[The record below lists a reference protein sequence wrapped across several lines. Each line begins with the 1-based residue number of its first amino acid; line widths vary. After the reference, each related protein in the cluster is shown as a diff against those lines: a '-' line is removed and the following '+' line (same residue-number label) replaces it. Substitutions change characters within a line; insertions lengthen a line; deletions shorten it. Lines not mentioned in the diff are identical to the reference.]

1 VQNIG
6 AGFFYRCGG
15 DNDMA
20 EKTAEKK
27 KGRRRKK
34 ANNKLRRIPCL
45 PLRGLTVFPYM
56 VLHFDVGRQKSI
68 AALEEAMVNDQ
79 ELLLVTQKDA
89 KMDDPGFDDIYH
101 VGTVS
106 KIKQLLKLPGDTIR
120 VLVEGLKRGRIV
132 ECISTDPYF
141 EVEIEEIEENDPE
154 PGNLEQEALMRS
166 VLDIFED
173 YVKLGNRVSP
183 DTLISVNAVEKP
195 GQLADI
201 IAANVLVKIEDKQSI
216 LEAFDPQDRLEKLY
230 GILTREI
237 QILEIER
244 KINQRVKKQ
253 IDKLQREYY
262 LREQLKAIQKEL
274 GEKDGI
280 GEEVEE
286 YRRKIEEAQLPEEAY
301 EKAMKEL
308 DRLYRMPP
316 GSPEIGII
324 RTYLDWLVELPWN
337 VETEDNTDI
346 KKAAKILDEDHYG
359 LEKVK
364 ERVLEYLA
372 VHQLTQQMKGP
383 ILCFVGPPGVG
394 KTSIARSIARALNR
408 KFVRMSLGGVRDEA
422 EIRGHRRTYV
432 GAIPGRIIASIRQAG
447 TKNPVFLFDEID
459 KMSSDFRGDP
469 ASAMLEVLDP
479 EQNFA
484 FRDHYLEVPFD
495 LSKVMFLTTANTLE
509 TIPRPLLDRMEVI
522 HISGYT
528 EEEKLH
534 IASRY
539 LIPKQVKEHGLKEGS
554 VQIPE
559 RAIRDIINYYTREAG
574 VRNLERQI
582 ATICRK
588 AARKILET
596 GQQCV
601 RITSGNLKR
610 YLGVPIYRY
619 EKAGQ
624 HDQAGIVTGLAWT
637 AVGGDTLLVEA
648 IHMPGTGKLVLTG
661 QLGDVMKESAQ
672 AGFSYIRAK
681 ARDFGIDPNFYN
693 NTDIH
698 VHIPEGAIPKDG
710 PSAGITMTTAII
722 SALTGIP
729 ARSDVAMTGEITL
742 RGRVLPIG
750 GLKEKVLA
758 AHRAGITKVI
768 IPAENE
774 KDLKEIP
781 ENVKRKVKIVLVEHM
796 DQVLEHALVEVP
808 KPKQ

>member
-1 VQNIG
+1 
-6 AGFFYRCGG
+6 
-15 DNDMA
+15 MA
-20 EKTAEKK
+20 EKAAEKK
-27 KGRRRKK
+27 KGRPRRKAGK
-34 ANNKLRRIPCL
+34 KLRRIPCL

-68 AALEEAMVNDQ
+68 AALEEAMINDQ

-120 VLVEGLKRGRIV
+120 VLVEGLRRGRIV

-141 EVEIEEIEENDPE
+141 EVKIEEIEETGPE

-166 VLDIFED
+166 MLDIFED

-216 LEAFDPQDRLEKLY
+216 LEAFDPRDRLEKLY

-280 GEEVEE
+280 GEEVDE

-308 DRLYRMPP
+308 DRLSRMPQ

-346 KKAAKILDEDHYG
+346 KRAAKILDEDHYG

-432 GAIPGRIIASIRQAG
+432 GAIPGRIIASIKQAG
-447 TKNPVFLFDEID
+447 TRNPVFLFDEID

-539 LIPKQVKEHGLKEGS
+539 LIPKQVREHGLKEGS

-588 AARKILET
+588 AARQILET
-596 GQQCV
+596 NQQRV
-601 RITSGNLKR
+601 RITGGNLKR

-637 AVGGDTLLVEA
+637 AVGGETLLVEA

-661 QLGDVMKESAQ
+661 QLGDIMKESAQ
-672 AGFSYIRAK
+672 AGFSYIRSK
-681 ARDFGIDPNFYN
+681 VRDFGIDPDFYN

-774 KDLKEIP
+774 KDMREIP